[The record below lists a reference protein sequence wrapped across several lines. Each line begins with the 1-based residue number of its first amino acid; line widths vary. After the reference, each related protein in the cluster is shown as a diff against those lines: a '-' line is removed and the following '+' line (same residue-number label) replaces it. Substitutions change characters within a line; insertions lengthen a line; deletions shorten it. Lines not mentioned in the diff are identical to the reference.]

1 MGVVYPGYRSTPT
14 TGNITIADISASS
27 PPYASMPIN
36 AGAGTGSTWAGTN
49 INNGTATT
57 ATGKLKV
64 EGNDADIFIN
74 GQSLSD
80 WMQAVDQR
88 LSILRPR
95 PELQEKYSALQ
106 AAYEHYKTLERLLYE
121 QE

>member
-1 MGVVYPGYRSTPT
+1 MGVVYQGYRSTPT
-14 TGNITIADISASS
+14 TGNVTIGGRGTG
-27 PPYASMPIN
+27 YANPVSIN
-36 AGAGTGSTWAGTN
+36 AGAGTGSTWASTS
-49 INNGTATT
+49 ATT

-64 EGNDADIFIN
+64 EGKDADIFIN

>member
-14 TGNITIADISASS
+14 TGNITIGGASASS
-27 PPYASMPIN
+27 PPYAIGS
-36 AGAGTGSTWAGTN
+36 GSTWASTN

-64 EGNDADIFIN
+64 EGKDADIFIN
-74 GQSLSD
+74 EQSLSD
-80 WMQAVDQR
+80 WMSAVEQR

>member
-1 MGVVYPGYRSTPT
+1 MGVAYPGYRSTPT
-14 TGNITIADISASS
+14 VGNITIGGASASS
-27 PPYASMPIN
+27 PNYASMSIN
-36 AGAGTGSTWAGTN
+36 AGTGSTWAST
-49 INNGTATT
+49 TT
-57 ATGKLKV
+57 AIGKLKV
-64 EGNDADIFIN
+64 KGKEADIFIN

-80 WMQAVDQR
+80 WMSAVEQR

-106 AAYEHYKTLERLLYE
+106 EAYEHYKTLERLLYE

>member
-14 TGNITIADISASS
+14 TGNITIGGASAGS
-27 PPYASMPIN
+27 PPYASTLSIN
-36 AGAGTGSTWAGTN
+36 AGAGSTWASTN

-64 EGNDADIFIN
+64 EGKDADIFIN
-74 GQSLSD
+74 GQSLSE
-80 WMQAVDQR
+80 WMSAVDRR
-88 LSILRPR
+88 LSILRPNL
-95 PELQEKYSALQ
+95 ELQEKYSALQ
-106 AAYEHYKTLERLLYE
+106 AAYDHYKTLESLLYE

>member
-1 MGVVYPGYRSTPT
+1 MALSYPTSNVVIGGTTPSPVYT
-14 TGNITIADISASS
+14 SS
-27 PPYASMPIN
+27 
-36 AGAGTGSTWAGTN
+36 GTGSTWSSTN
-49 INNGTATT
+49 ATT

-64 EGNDADIFIN
+64 EGKDADIYIN

-80 WMQAVDQR
+80 WMSAVDKR

-95 PELQEKYSALQ
+95 PELLEKYSALQ
-106 AAYEHYKTLERLLYE
+106 EAYDHYKTLESLLYE

>member
-1 MGVVYPGYRSTPT
+1 MEIAYPGYRSTPT
-14 TGNITIADISASS
+14 TGNITIGGASAGS
-27 PPYASMPIN
+27 PNYAS
-36 AGAGTGSTWAGTN
+36 TGSTWASTN
-49 INNGTATT
+49 TT
-57 ATGKLKV
+57 AKGQLKV
-64 EGNDADIFIN
+64 EGKDADIFIN

>member
-1 MGVVYPGYRSTPT
+1 MAVVSPRYGNVTISGGGGSTHT
-14 TGNITIADISASS
+14 ISIAGGGHNSVLASTGS
-27 PPYASMPIN
+27 
-36 AGAGTGSTWAGTN
+36 GSTWASTN
-49 INNGTATT
+49 ATT

-64 EGNDADIFIN
+64 EGKDADIFIN

-80 WMQAVDQR
+80 WMSAVEQR

-106 AAYEHYKTLERLLYE
+106 EAYEHYKTLEAILYE